1 METFV
6 FSPRNEDTLDL
17 WSEQIKTMYLPK
29 KPVRMVVDLRDF
41 NSFDIKKMVGLKCV
55 LDAYRPLTKVYL
67 HETLIKLEDP
77 LLKTFVKSCL
87 VLFKPEKPVRFV

>member
-6 FSPRNEDTLDL
+6 FSPRNDDTIDL

-29 KPVRMVVDLRDF
+29 KPVRMIVDLNNF

-55 LDAYRPLTKVYL
+55 LDAYRPVTRVYL
-67 HETLIKLEDP
+67 HETLIKTNDP
-77 LLKTFVKSCL
+77 VLKNFIKSCL
-87 VLFKPEKPVRFV
+87 FFFKPERPVRFI